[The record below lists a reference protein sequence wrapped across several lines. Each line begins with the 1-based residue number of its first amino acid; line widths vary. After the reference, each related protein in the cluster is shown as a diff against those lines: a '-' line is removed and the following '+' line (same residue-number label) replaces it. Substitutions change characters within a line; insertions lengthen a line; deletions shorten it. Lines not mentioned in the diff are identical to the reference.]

1 MNSRTVRILP
11 HIANPLV
18 PPIGDRSRIEG
29 LEAQVE
35 DLKYTLN
42 NVLQCLVATMDVT
55 RGERHA
61 ALSRTRA
68 PRSRPGSPTT
78 SADRSF
84 ALPNPFFALDG
95 GGALPPL

>member
-1 MNSRTVRILP
+1 MNNRTVQILP
-11 HIANPLV
+11 HAANPLV

-55 RGERHA
+55 REERHA
-61 ALSRTRA
+61 ALVEDARAALKTRV
-68 PRSRPGSPTT
+68 
-78 SADRSF
+78 ADY
-84 ALPNPFFALDG
+84 LG
-95 GGALPPL
+95 

>member
-1 MNSRTVRILP
+1 MNNRTVQTLP
-11 HIANPLV
+11 HAANPLV

-42 NVLQCLVATMDVT
+42 NVLQCLLATMDAT

-61 ALSRTRA
+61 ALVEDARAALKTRVVDYL
-68 PRSRPGSPTT
+68 G
-78 SADRSF
+78 
-84 ALPNPFFALDG
+84 
-95 GGALPPL
+95 